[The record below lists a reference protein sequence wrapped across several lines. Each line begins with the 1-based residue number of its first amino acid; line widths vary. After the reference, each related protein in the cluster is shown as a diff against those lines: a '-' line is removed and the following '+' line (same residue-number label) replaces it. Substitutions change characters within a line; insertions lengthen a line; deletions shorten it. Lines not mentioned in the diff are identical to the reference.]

1 MKGNLSGEML
11 TEEEIRR
18 IARRKK
24 LSVGLTDKEYVIEWL
39 LKGIYESKI
48 KDNLIFKGGT
58 AIQKVYFPEI
68 WRFSHDLDFTALY
81 PDIDTKAQF
90 NEIFNDIK
98 ESSSIKLEFKSFHE
112 TSGSI
117 IANVQFMGPLNAK
130 NRIRLDISL
139 DEKLVTEPVL
149 KGMDSQYPDIVKY
162 EVGVYSIE
170 EILVEKIRSILQRGK
185 SRDYYDVWM
194 LLKVENFDMEVIK
207 RFLIVKCKSK
217 GIEFK
222 SKLIFNDSKLNE
234 AKGFWEIGLKDLV
247 KELPDFDLVIDELR
261 YGLREL

>member
-1 MKGNLSGEML
+1 ML

-48 KDNLIFKGGT
+48 KDNLIFKGKT
-58 AIQKVYFPEI
+58 AIQKIYFLKT

-81 PDIDTKAQF
+81 PDNDIKAQF
-90 NEIFNDIK
+90 IEIFNDI
-98 ESSSIKLEFKSFHE
+98 EEGSSIKLEFKSFHE

-117 IANVQFMGPLNAK
+117 IANVQFLGPLNAR

-149 KGMDSQYPDIVKY
+149 KEMDSQYPDIGKY

-170 EILVEKIRSILQRGK
+170 EILVEKIRNILQRGK
-185 SRDYYDVWM
+185 SGDYYDVWM
-194 LLKVENFDMEVIK
+194 LLKVEKFDLEDI
-207 RFLIVKCKSK
+207 RRLSIVKCKSK

-222 SKLIFNDSKLNE
+222 TELIFDENKLNE
-234 AKGFWEIGLKDLV
+234 AKGFWEVGLKDLV

-261 YGLREL
+261 YLLREL

>member
-1 MKGNLSGEML
+1 ML

-18 IARRKK
+18 IARRKN
-24 LSVGLTDKEYVIEWL
+24 LYVGLTEKDYVIEWL

-48 KDNLIFKGGT
+48 KDGLIFKGGT
-58 AIQKVYFPEI
+58 AIKKVYFPET

-81 PDIDTKAQF
+81 LDSKDINNQLKGV
-90 NEIFNDIK
+90 FNDVEEK
-98 ESSSIKLEFKSFHE
+98 SSIKLEFKSFHA

-117 IANVQFMGPLNAK
+117 IANVQFLGPLNAK

-139 DEKLVTEPVL
+139 DEKVITEPVL
-149 KGMDSQYPDIVKY
+149 KVMYSQYPDIERY
-162 EVGVYSIE
+162 EVGVYSLE

-194 LLKVENFDMEVIK
+194 LLKVENFDPEDI
-207 RFLIVKCKSK
+207 RRLLTVKCESK

-222 SKLIFNDSKLNE
+222 TELIFDESKLNE
-234 AKGFWEIGLKDLV
+234 AKGFWEVGLKDLV
-247 KELPDFDLVIDELR
+247 RELPDFDLVIAELR
-261 YGLREL
+261 HVLRDL

>member
-1 MKGNLSGEML
+1 ML

-24 LSVGLTDKEYVIEWL
+24 MSVGLTDKEYVIEWL

-48 KDNLIFKGGT
+48 KDHLIFKGGT
-58 AIQKVYFPEI
+58 AIQKVYFPKT

-81 PDIDTKAQF
+81 PDINIKTQF
-90 NEIFNDIK
+90 KEIFNDIE
-98 ESSSIKLEFKSFHE
+98 ESSSVKLEFKSFHE

-117 IANVQFMGPLNAK
+117 IADVQFLGPLNAR

-139 DEKLVTEPVL
+139 DENIITEPVL
-149 KGMDSQYPDIVKY
+149 IEMGSQYPDIGRYKVR
-162 EVGVYSIE
+162 VYSLE
-170 EILVEKIRSILQRGK
+170 EIVVEKIRSILQRGK

-194 LLKVENFDMEVIK
+194 LLKVENFDLKDIRRLLIIK
-207 RFLIVKCKSK
+207 CESK

-222 SKLIFNDSKLNE
+222 TEQIFDESKLDE
-234 AKGFWEIGLKDLV
+234 AKGFWEVGLKDLV
-247 KELPDFDLVIDELR
+247 RELPDFDLVIGELR
-261 YGLREL
+261 HVLRDL